1 LYLWP
6 EYLYLYLYLRVRY
19 LYLYLYLW
27 LWYLQH
33 LCFTA
38 LVFSLDH
45 IADVG
50 RVNPSRNPKLISHK
64 IIFEVFQPVWQTYLN
79 VTDRQTDGRLIPVVY
94 SMSSPSG
101 KVKWGN
107 FDIGVTLT
115 QVAFCW
121 LLIDR
126 TRSALLLI
134 LDSQDCTS
142 GMISNSDATFVVA
155 YINIRLLLFGGRG
168 SFAGFQCDKTFV
180 SWSIPFNLAIRN
192 KSFYSGITM
201 CMLVISCHAFNISD
215 CWISV

>member
-1 LYLWP
+1 MTGRKYAT
-6 EYLYLYLYLRVRY
+6 VR
-19 LYLYLYLW
+19 
-27 LWYLQH
+27 Q
-33 LCFTA
+33 
-38 LVFSLDH
+38 SL
-45 IADVG
+45 IGSRSV
-50 RVNPSRNPKLISHK
+50 VNSGLSKNLGTRNLI
-64 IIFEVFQPVWQTYLN
+64 
-79 VTDRQTDGRLIPVVY
+79 
-94 SMSSPSG
+94 

-126 TRSALLLI
+126 TWLALLLI
-134 LDSQDCTS
+134 LDSLDCTS
-142 GMISNSDATFVVA
+142 GTISNSDATFMVA

-201 CMLVISCHAFNISD
+201 CMLVISCHVFNISD